1 MVSIAKA
8 LGQVKEDLRELLPV
22 ETILRGCR
30 EVGQSFRAGVLAPAN
45 AVYVF
50 LLQVLCGNV
59 ALSALPRLSGLTF
72 TASAYCQARK
82 RLKVELLVWLFR
94 WVVEKLRP
102 LGEQVGRWH
111 GHRLFHIDGTGVSMP
126 DEPELAAHFGL
137 PTGPKKGCG
146 FPVAHVL
153 AMFDAATGLVLELI
167 AAPYGRHDLSDC
179 PGMHPKLSAGDVLI
193 GDRGF
198 CSYAHLALLL
208 QRNLHGL
215 FRIHQRIIVNFRAG
229 RRHEAMCKGPYRVKG
244 LPKSEWLQT
253 LGRCDQIVRWFK
265 PQTRPRWMDPK
276 AYAALPESMV
286 VREFRYRIDR
296 PGFRVRQVTA
306 VTTLT
311 DPTRYP
317 LAELAELY
325 FARWR
330 VECNFKHLK
339 VTLGMDVLKCKSVDG
354 VLRELWMF
362 GLVYNLVRAVMAAA
376 GEQAGVEPDRVSFVD
391 ALRWLRQALW
401 EDLPLAVTIN
411 PLRPG
416 RLQPRV
422 RKRRPKSY
430 PLMTKPRKELLQALE
445 RQRVRA

>member
-1 MVSIAKA
+1 
-8 LGQVKEDLRELLPV
+8 
-22 ETILRGCR
+22 
-30 EVGQSFRAGVLAPAN
+30 
-45 AVYVF
+45 
-50 LLQVLCGNV
+50 
-59 ALSALPRLSGLTF
+59 
-72 TASAYCQARK
+72 
-82 RLKVELLVWLFR
+82 
-94 WVVEKLRP
+94 
-102 LGEQVGRWH
+102 
-111 GHRLFHIDGTGVSMP
+111 MP
-126 DEPELAAHFGL
+126 DEAELRAHFGL
-137 PTGPKKGCG
+137 PAGPKKGCG

-167 AAPYGRHDLSDC
+167 AAPYGRHDLADC
-179 PGMHPKLSAGDVLI
+179 PGMHPQLSAGDVLI

-198 CSYAHLALLL
+198 CSYAHLALLI

-229 RRHEAMCKGPYRVKG
+229 RRHEAMCKGPYRVTG
-244 LPKSEWLQT
+244 LPRSEWVGK
-253 LGRCDQIVRWFK
+253 LGCWDQLVRWPK
-265 PQTRPRWMDPK
+265 PAECPRWMD
-276 AYAALPESMV
+276 ARTYQSLPDSIL

-317 LAELAELY
+317 AEELAELY

-339 VTLGMDVLKCKSVDG
+339 ITLGMDVLRCKSVAG

-362 GLVYNLVRAVMAAA
+362 ALVYNLVRAVMVQAA
-376 GEQAGVEPDRVSFVD
+376 GQAGVPPDQVSFVD

-401 EDLPLAVTIN
+401 EDLPLRVKIN

-416 RLQPRV
+416 RYQPRV
-422 RKRRPKSY
+422 RKRRPKNY
-430 PLMTKPRKELLQALE
+430 PLMTKPRAELLQDLK
-445 RQRVRA
+445 RQSVGA